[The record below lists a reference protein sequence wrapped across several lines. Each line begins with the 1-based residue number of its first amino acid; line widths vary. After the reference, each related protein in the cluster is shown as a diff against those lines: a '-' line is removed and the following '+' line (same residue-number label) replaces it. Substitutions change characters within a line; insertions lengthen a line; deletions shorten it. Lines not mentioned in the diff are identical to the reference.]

1 MPQVAS
7 LVRISAHKHCKP
19 EFAPCAYIDIAI
31 EAPTPARH
39 FGRQSQRGTPLKL
52 GVRNARDHNRSA
64 SAPRTAQGISL
75 EDRLLIETDE
85 EYDISPGCRIR
96 LSDIIASIGRPVA
109 RESTLAGQMSTAAWA
124 LSGPGRQVRKPA
136 AFQVRIVDRGV
147 VETVEIVRTVNE
159 GHDIAGCVREV
170 CESPRATTNL
180 LTPLSDLVRSRTA
193 LIDGK
198 WAPVV
203 RSIVDLN
210 RAIQEAAKHNIV
222 RRRR

>member
-1 MPQVAS
+1 VAAVACFAVEVKR
-7 LVRISAHKHCKP
+7 VRTRKYTICRCEHFLISA
-19 EFAPCAYIDIAI
+19 I
-31 EAPTPARH
+31 
-39 FGRQSQRGTPLKL
+39 GRL
-52 GVRNARDHNRSA
+52 
-64 SAPRTAQGISL
+64 
-75 EDRLLIETDE
+75 
-85 EYDISPGCRIR
+85 
-96 LSDIIASIGRPVA
+96 DIIAGIGRRVA

-193 LIDGK
+193 LMDGK